1 MQRSDVLVSTDR
13 DYVIVPRPYFDS
25 EAWGKQRLKNCIVIQ
40 CYARGMKARTRA
52 RELRAA
58 IRRAHEQTQ
67 EAEVVKMQALEEQR
81 RVEINRRMHPRSGKD
96 FEVLYDE
103 LEVWRLQELERIK
116 ASKLDEEEKKRA
128 NYMLLSKEVKLVQ
141 TIDRLKSFA
150 KDENADKQIEAEL
163 EAMSAPKLW
172 QMRDGKIAEVHTP
185 YTTRAKELADLS
197 RGLRSKNLSVDE
209 RLDVLMNV
217 KWTVNEFNHALS
229 VEIADLC
236 DREADLLSRGRGDA
250 FLDGARKRLVTLFQE
265 FINTPTF
272 NPEAERFRAKKT
284 LLFDIKDMHQVHL
297 SPNFIPSFVTCDV

>member
-1 MQRSDVLVSTDR
+1 MQRADIHVGTDR
-13 DYVIVPRPYFDS
+13 DYVIVPRPYLDS

-52 RELRAA
+52 RELRAS
-58 IRRAHEQTQ
+58 IRRAHEQTR
-67 EAEVVKMQALEEQR
+67 ESEVRKMEEVEEQR
-81 RVEINRRMHPRSGKD
+81 RVEINRRMHPRTTKD

-163 EAMSAPKLW
+163 DSMSAPKLW
-172 QMRDGKIAEVHTP
+172 QLRDGKIAEVHTP
-185 YTTRAKELADLS
+185 FTTRAKELAELS
-197 RGLRSKNLSVDE
+197 RGLRSKGLSVDE

-217 KWTVNEFNHALS
+217 KWTVNEFDHALS
-229 VEIADLC
+229 VDIADLC

-265 FINTPTF
+265 FVNTPSF

-284 LLFDIKDMHQVHL
+284 LLFDVNDMHKVMPPPPVS
-297 SPNFIPSFVTCDV
+297 SPSA

>member
-67 EAEVVKMQALEEQR
+67 EAEVVKVQALEEQR

-150 KDENADKQIEAEL
+150 KDENADKQIESEL

-236 DREADLLSRGRGDA
+236 DREADLLSRGRGDT

-284 LLFDIKDMHQVHL
+284 LLFDIKDMHQVPL
-297 SPNFIPSFVTCDV
+297 SPSFITSSVLRAV

>member
-1 MQRSDVLVSTDR
+1 
-13 DYVIVPRPYFDS
+13 
-25 EAWGKQRLKNCIVIQ
+25 
-40 CYARGMKARTRA
+40 MK
-52 RELRAA
+52 
-58 IRRAHEQTQ
+58 RR
-67 EAEVVKMQALEEQR
+67 
-81 RVEINRRMHPRSGKD
+81 
-96 FEVLYDE
+96 
-103 LEVWRLQELERIK
+103 
-116 ASKLDEEEKKRA
+116 KKRA

-236 DREADLLSRGRGDA
+236 DREADLLSRGRGDT

-284 LLFDIKDMHQVHL
+284 LLFDIKDMHQVRL
-297 SPNFIPSFVTCDV
+297 SPSFITSSVFCYV